1 MRWSA
6 RPSTLT
12 PSGRATVDAAVADH
26 AANEERLLAALTS
39 AERAALDRLLRT
51 LLASIEP

>member
-1 MRWSA
+1 M
-6 RPSTLT
+6 
-12 PSGRATVDAAVADH
+12 DAAVADH